1 MDSVSVGE
9 FVSKVENSLPD
20 HVIFESVTPS
30 FEKDVQIAEEI
41 KKKINCKIIFFGP
54 HTSALPVETMED
66 NCLDAVI
73 VGECE
78 LSLAEY
84 IEKGP
89 INTKGVCYRDQ
100 NNKVVLNPPREYIR
114 NLDMLPFPARDLI
127 PNYEYFD
134 PILKNPF
141 TFVLAGR
148 GCPYSCT
155 FCNWPQI
162 MTGRTY
168 RGRSPKNVVDELEF
182 IEQEYSF
189 QSFLFNDDTF
199 TVDKGYATAICDE
212 IINRGIKI
220 PWACYSRADNT
231 DIELHK
237 ILKKAGCFLI
247 KVGVESG
254 NQAILDKA
262 KKHYKID
269 KVVEGIKSMRDSGLN
284 VHSTFIFGLPGET
297 KETIDKSIEFA
308 QRLNSTTV
316 QFSTVIP
323 YPGTTL
329 YEYLKEQDYL
339 LTKNWEEYLPMY
351 PIFEYPNLSAKEM
364 GHAVKK
370 AYRKYYFRPG
380 YLKTGTKQLFSR
392 PGTVIS
398 NIIKLVKF
406 SFLEG

>member
-1 MDSVSVGE
+1 MN
-9 FVSKVENSLPD
+9 SKVFILEARTAREVREQISRTLKDYVHLFPESRDARILLKPNLNSNMNALTGNTTD
-20 HVIFESVTPS
+20 LRIIIAVIDFL
-30 FEKDVQIAEEI
+30 
-41 KKKINCKIIFFGP
+41 KKCGYHNLIVGDGTSSGFYRNKIN
-54 HTSALPVETMED
+54 V
-66 NCLDAVI
+66 
-73 VGECE
+73 
-78 LSLAEY
+78 
-84 IEKGP
+84 
-89 INTKGVCYRDQ
+89 
-100 NNKVVLNPPREYIR
+100 
-114 NLDMLPFPARDLI
+114 
-127 PNYEYFD
+127 
-134 PILKNPF
+134 
-141 TFVLAGR
+141 
-148 GCPYSCT
+148 
-155 FCNWPQI
+155 
-162 MTGRTY
+162 
-168 RGRSPKNVVDELEF
+168 
-182 IEQEYSF
+182 
-189 QSFLFNDDTF
+189 
-199 TVDKGYATAICDE
+199 
-212 IINRGIKI
+212 
-220 PWACYSRADNT
+220 
-231 DIELHK
+231 
-237 ILKKAGCFLI
+237 
-247 KVGVESG
+247 
-254 NQAILDKA
+254 A
-262 KKHYKID
+262 KRLKID